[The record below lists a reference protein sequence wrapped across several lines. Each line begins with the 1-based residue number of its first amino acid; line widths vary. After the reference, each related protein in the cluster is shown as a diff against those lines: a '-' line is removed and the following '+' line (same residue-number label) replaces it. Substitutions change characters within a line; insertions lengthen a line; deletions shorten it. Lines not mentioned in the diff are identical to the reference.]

1 MATKII
7 AGIAV
12 EVNDEGFFLKPEQ
25 WTTDCAKEIATQE
38 AVNLTNEHMPVL
50 NYLREAHHNGENITI
65 RRVGHSGVTTIKDF
79 YRLFPG
85 APLKKA
91 SKIAGIPKPVSCI

>member
-1 MATKII
+1 MTTKTY
-7 AGIAV
+7 GDLAV
-12 EVNDEGFFLKPEQ
+12 AVNDEGYLTDSTQWNEDVAEQ
-25 WTTDCAKEIATQE
+25 IAEEEGLHLTSEHFKVLQYLRDEHAKGH
-38 AVNLTNEHMPVL
+38 NLT
-50 NYLREAHHNGENITI
+50 I
-65 RRVGHSGVTTIKDF
+65 RGVGKSGVTTIKDF

>member
-1 MATKII
+1 MTTITF
-7 AGIAV
+7 GGLAV
-12 EVNDEGFFLKPEQ
+12 AVNDEGYLTDREQ
-25 WTTDCAKEIATQE
+25 WNEEVAAQIAETE
-38 AVNLTNEHMPVL
+38 GITLTNEHFDVL
-50 NYLREAHHNGENITI
+50 HYLRDRHAQGENITI
-65 RRVGHSGVTTIKDF
+65 RSVGKSGVTTIKDF